1 MQRLAARGDSMKI
14 IKAELNPERLR
25 HLEDDTLVFT
35 LNNGNTLTLYANG
48 IGGWEQAHTVKISKT
63 TTEVS

>member
-1 MQRLAARGDSMKI
+1 MKI
-14 IKAELNPERLR
+14 IKSELNPKRLE
-25 HLEDDTLVFT
+25 HLDDDTLVFT

-63 TTEVS
+63 TTEETE